1 MKVFAIEN
9 KPLLSKT
16 LLKHWKSENNDL
28 PSLDPSFD
36 PKVKFQGHANV
47 KIRMVI

>member
-1 MKVFAIEN
+1 MKVSAIEN
-9 KPLLSKT
+9 KPLLSKV
-16 LLKHWKSENNDL
+16 LLKHWKSENSDL

-36 PKVKFQGHANV
+36 PKVKFKGHANV